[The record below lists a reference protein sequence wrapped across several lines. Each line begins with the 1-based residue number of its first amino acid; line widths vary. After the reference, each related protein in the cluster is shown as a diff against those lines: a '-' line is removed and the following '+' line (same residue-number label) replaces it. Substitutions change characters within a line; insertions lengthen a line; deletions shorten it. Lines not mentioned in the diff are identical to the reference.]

1 MSGPLLT
8 LATVAAFGLAPAF
21 SLKIPNPPAILLTM
35 VVFSAFL
42 GGLRPGLASAAI
54 TWLHLTFSYAQDD
67 TLLSFDDENFLRV
80 VVYAV
85 TTPAMAV
92 MASVLKLR
100 ADRMAA
106 KSLLQEREYSSRLMA
121 VLAERQAAEAELSKA
136 KEAAEAANR
145 SKREFLANVSH
156 EIRTPMNGILGM
168 TGLALDT
175 HLTREQR
182 EYLEMVK
189 ASGDSLLLVINDILD
204 LSKIEAGKLELE
216 QAPFDLD
223 DILGDTMKTLA
234 LRAHEKGLEL
244 FHHVAPDVPDA
255 LEGDALRLRQVI
267 VNLVG
272 NAIKFT
278 ERGEVILRAFAD
290 PLPGEPRT
298 GRWGPVGP
306 MGEGARHA
314 DPPPPMHPPLP
325 GESGAI
331 MAPISDRHL
340 HEQDEICLHVVVS
353 DTGIGIREDKQ
364 KLVFEAFAQAD
375 GSTARRYGGTGLGLT
390 ICSRLVDIMGGQIWV
405 ESELGRGSRFHF
417 TAMVRVHKSP
427 RKTRPSVIPGE
438 ILGARVLVVD
448 DSYSHRAVLEDA
460 LRRFGMDPTGAES
473 GASALIAIR
482 QAKETGRPFSLM
494 IVDREMPEMTGFAL
508 FDVIGREIPT
518 MPPVIMMLTSTN
530 QRLDVARCRK
540 VGVTSYLTK
549 PMKSSELIEVVMK
562 AMLVPLRDPDLPNPT
577 PSSRPRRQLH
587 ILLAEDNPV
596 NQKLATRVLEKEGH
610 RVVVV
615 GDGKSAIHAIER
627 EAFEIVL
634 MDIQMPDMDGFET
647 AAQIRANEQR
657 SGAHLPMIA
666 VTAHAMKG
674 DRERCLQAGF
684 DGYVT
689 KPFHVG
695 DLLDVIDSLVTPPA
709 PEPALPH
716 AHPGKLGRVLTPPLG
731 LLGPPDA
738 PTSRPPFDRSAALE
752 RAGGDVGLLKEIVVV
767 FLAECPQW
775 ISEVKDAVSVRDP
788 ARLQRVAHT
797 IKGAVDNCGASSAY
811 DAALRLER
819 MGREGDLRGAEQAS
833 SVLEGEFLRLS
844 PILAAFTREES
855 T

>member
-1 MSGPLLT
+1 MGSQEDVEPALGKEEGGPSRLSGWIPISGPLLT
-8 LATVAAFGLAPAF
+8 LATVGAFQLAPAL

-42 GGLRPGLASAAI
+42 GGLRPGLVSAAI

-80 VVYAV
+80 TVYAV

-106 KSLLQEREYSSRLMA
+106 KSLLQEREYSARLMA

-145 SKREFLANVSH
+145 SKSEFLANVSH

-175 HLTREQR
+175 NLTREQR

-216 QAPFDLD
+216 RAPFDLD

-290 PLPGEPRT
+290 PLPGERT
-298 GRWGPVGP
+298 GRFAALGPT
-306 MGEGARHA
+306 GEPAA
-314 DPPPPMHPPLP
+314 QLAPL
-325 GESGAI
+325 
-331 MAPISDRHL
+331 SDRRL
-340 HEQDEICLHVVVS
+340 HERDEICLHVVVS

-390 ICSRLVDIMGGQIWV
+390 ICSRLVDIMGGRIWV

-417 TAMVRVHKSP
+417 TAMVQVHKTP
-427 RKTRPSVIPGE
+427 RKTRPSAIPVE
-438 ILGARVLVVD
+438 MLGARVLCVD
-448 DSYSHRAVLEDA
+448 DSYAHRAVLEDA
-460 LRRFGMDPTGAES
+460 LRRFGMEPIGAES
-473 GASALIAIR
+473 GASALKAVR
-482 QAKETGRPFSLM
+482 QAKETGRPFGLA
-494 IVDREMPEMTGFAL
+494 IVDREMPEMNGFAL
-508 FDVIGREIPT
+508 FDAMGRELTT

-540 VGVTSYLTK
+540 AGVTSYVTK
-549 PMKSSELIEVVMK
+549 PMKSSELVDAVMK
-562 AMLVPLRDPDLPNPT
+562 ALLVPLHRADVP
-577 PSSRPRRQLH
+577 RPIASTRIQRQLN

-615 GDGKSAIHAIER
+615 GDGQSAILAIDR
-627 EAFEIVL
+627 EAFDVVL

-647 AAQIRANEQR
+647 AAQIRASEQR
-657 SGAHLPMIA
+657 SGAHLPMVA

-674 DRERCLQAGF
+674 DRERCLKAGF

-689 KPFHVG
+689 KPFHVD
-695 DLLDVIDSLVTPPA
+695 DLLDVIDSLVTPESTRLAA
-709 PEPALPH
+709 PVPSAQ
-716 AHPGKLGRVLTPPLG
+716 
-731 LLGPPDA
+731 DA
-738 PTSRPPFDRSAALE
+738 PLSSRPVPSHPAFDRAVALE
-752 RAGGDVGLLKEIVVV
+752 RAGGDVDLLKEIVGV
-767 FLAECPQW
+767 FLTECPQW
-775 ISEVKDAVSVRDP
+775 IAEVKDAVAVRDP
-788 ARLQRVAHT
+788 SRLQRIAHT
-797 IKGAVDNCGASSAY
+797 IKGAVDNCGASGAY

-833 SVLEGEFLRLS
+833 SALESEFLRVS
-844 PILAAFTREES
+844 PVLTAFTREAS
-855 T
+855 P